1 LAKLWRKSG
10 EFVVLFERQAY
21 YTEFISDPLLGL
33 PVTGPTLQID
43 RIGLMETPLS
53 IEKNS
58 QPLVISRAWASF
70 WRGMRRSWRLYVMIS
85 LPLIWLLVFQ
95 YYPMY
100 GAQIAFRNFLPG
112 DTLFNADW
120 VGLDN
125 FRRFF
130 QSSMFLTVI
139 KNTLGLSL
147 YSLVAGFPIP
157 ILFALSLNQLRNGL
171 FKNTVQMVSY
181 APYFISTVVMVGML
195 LQFLDLRIGPVN
207 IILQNLGF
215 SGKNFMGDAKLFP
228 SLYVWSGIWQYTG
241 FNTVIYLAALSG
253 VDPSLHEA
261 AVMDGANRLHRIWF
275 IDLPGIMPTAVT
287 LLILNMGQM
296 INVGFEKV
304 FLMQNPLN
312 LRISEVISTYVY
324 KVGLV
329 GGVVNFSY
337 AAAIGLLNSLVG
349 FIILIIANQLMKK
362 ISNTSLW

>member
-1 LAKLWRKSG
+1 
-10 EFVVLFERQAY
+10 
-21 YTEFISDPLLGL
+21 
-33 PVTGPTLQID
+33 
-43 RIGLMETPLS
+43 METSFS
-53 IEKNS
+53 IEKLS
-58 QPLVISRAWASF
+58 HTITITIIPIMVAF
-70 WRGMRRSWRLYVMIS
+70 WRGMRRSWRLYVMIL

-112 DTLFNADW
+112 DNPLTAEW
-120 VGLDN
+120 VGLAN
-125 FRRFF
+125 FQRFF
-130 QSSMFLTVI
+130 HSTMFLTLI

-147 YSLVAGFPIP
+147 YSLAAGFPIP

-171 FKNTVQMVSY
+171 FKNSVQMVSY

-195 LQFLDLRIGPVN
+195 LQFLDLRIGPIN
-207 IILQNLGF
+207 IILQSLGF
-215 SGKNFMGDAKLFP
+215 PGKNFMGEAKLFP
-228 SLYVWSGIWQYTG
+228 SIYVWSGIWQYTG

-253 VDPSLHEA
+253 VDPALQEA
-261 AVMDGANRLHRIWF
+261 AVMDGANRLQRIWF

-287 LLILNMGQM
+287 LLILNMGQL

-312 LRISEVISTYVY
+312 LNLSEVISTYVY

-337 AAAIGLLNSLVG
+337 AAAIGLFNSLIG
-349 FIILIIANQLMKK
+349 FILLVMANQIIKK

>member
-1 LAKLWRKSG
+1 MGTS
-10 EFVVLFERQAY
+10 FSV
-21 YTEFISDPLLGL
+21 
-33 PVTGPTLQID
+33 
-43 RIGLMETPLS
+43 
-53 IEKNS
+53 EKN
-58 QPLVISRAWASF
+58 PRTITPTRIWGAFSR
-70 WRGMRRSWRLYVMIS
+70 GLRRSWQMYVMIS

-100 GAQIAFRNFLPG
+100 GSQIAFRNFLPG
-112 DTLFNADW
+112 DNPLTAQW
-120 VGLDN
+120 VGLEN
-125 FRRFF
+125 FMRFF
-130 QSSMFLTVI
+130 QSTMFWTLF

-147 YSLVAGFPIP
+147 YSLAAGFPIP
-157 ILFALSLNQLRNGL
+157 ILFALSLNQLRNGM
-171 FKNTVQMVSY
+171 FKNSVQMVSY

-207 IILQNLGF
+207 IILQSLGIP
-215 SGKNFMGDAKLFP
+215 GQNFMGDANLFP
-228 SLYVWSGIWQYTG
+228 SIYVWSGVWQYTG

-253 VDPSLHEA
+253 VDPALHEA
-261 AVMDGANRLHRIWF
+261 AVMDGANRLQRIWF

-287 LLILNMGQM
+287 LLILNMGQL

-312 LRISEVISTYVY
+312 LLISEVISTYVY

-337 AAAIGLLNSLVG
+337 AAAIGLINSLVG
-349 FIILIIANQLMKK
+349 FILLITANQFMKK

>member
-1 LAKLWRKSG
+1 MHGKQLMDTTISDKTRTTITSKISISYHFWRKI
-10 EFVVLFERQAY
+10 RQ
-21 YTEFISDPLLGL
+21 
-33 PVTGPTLQID
+33 
-43 RIGLMETPLS
+43 
-53 IEKNS
+53 
-58 QPLVISRAWASF
+58 
-70 WRGMRRSWRLYVMIS
+70 SWQLYALIS
-85 LPLIWLLVFQ
+85 LPLIWLAIFQ

-112 DTLFNADW
+112 DTLTNADW
-120 VGLDN
+120 VGLEN

-130 QSSMFLTVI
+130 QSSMFWTLMG
-139 KNTLGLSL
+139 NTLGLSL
-147 YSLVAGFPIP
+147 YSLAAGFPIP

-207 IILQNLGF
+207 LILQNLGF
-215 SGKNFMGDAKLFP
+215 PVKNFMGDASLFP
-228 SLYVWSGIWQYTG
+228 SIYVWSGIWQYTG
-241 FNTVIYLAALSG
+241 FNTVIYLAALSS

-261 AVMDGANRLHRIWF
+261 AVMDGANKVQRIWF

-287 LLILNMGQM
+287 LLLLNMGQL

-304 FLMQNPLN
+304 FMMQNPLN
-312 LRISEVISTYVY
+312 LKVSEVISTYVY

-337 AAAIGLLNSLVG
+337 AAAIGLFNSLIGLVM
-349 FIILIIANQLMKK
+349 LVTANQILKK
-362 ISNTSLW
+362 ISNHSLW